1 MQIKKAAFVTS
12 FASADKYEEYALS
25 CRTPEICV
33 VGRSNVGKSTFIN
46 MLAGQSRLAKT
57 SSAPGRTRLINLFD
71 FNDGLFRLADLPGYG
86 YALAAKTQR
95 NEWGSLI
102 ENYLLNSENLRHT
115 LVLVD
120 SRHTPSADDVAMT
133 EYLYY
138 YRMPFTVIATKC
150 DKLKRSQLPASAL
163 NIAAALKI
171 GRDNIIFTDMFGLG
185 RAETSARIE
194 EVLTTSS
201 L

>member
-1 MQIKKAAFVTS
+1 M
-12 FASADKYEEYALS
+12 
-25 CRTPEICV
+25 
-33 VGRSNVGKSTFIN
+33 
-46 MLAGQSRLAKT
+46 
-57 SSAPGRTRLINLFD
+57 
-71 FNDGLFRLADLPGYG
+71 
-86 YALAAKTQR
+86 AAKTQR
-95 NEWGSLI
+95 KEWGSLI

-150 DKLKRSQLPASAL
+150 DKLKKSQLQTSAL

-171 GRDNIIFTDMFGLG
+171 GRDNIIFADMFGLG
-185 RAETSARIE
+185 RTEIAARIE
-194 EVLTTSS
+194 EALSADS
-201 L
+201 